1 MSHIAKGANSYV
13 PTVALRV
20 AVRHEPHPAAPQV
33 EAAALLLDADGRAR
47 GGTDVVFQGRPLH
60 PSAAVRHARDAH
72 DACAQWLELDLPHI
86 EPEIERVLVLCST
99 DAGTVGALTQPTVE
113 AFAPNGVSVVRY
125 TVTDATTETAFVF
138 GEFYRRAGGWK
149 FRAVGQGYACG
160 LAGLTSDYGIEV
172 TAAPTPT
179 PAPTPA
185 TPTPVPAT
193 LPPAPAPVSPS
204 PGPVLLAGV
213 SKTSDPPPFP
223 PSPPVSAGGPAPLA
237 PAPLAPAA
245 ALASAFLVPDPP
257 HSAGAW
263 TFGPLFEP
271 YAIEGRGRQV
281 VTADRIP
288 PGPVLVEMSH
298 EGEDYLC
305 VERLNRHNK
314 DDQLVFNSTLKDFR
328 GRAAVEPEGG
338 RPLRLRI
345 QASNRWTLTFR
356 PLADARRLEFGRELT
371 GRGPEALLYTG
382 PVADLKV
389 RLRDESGGSLCCMY
403 GYEVAGHTGIA
414 EAPESLLV
422 NEAGRGARVSTPLPA
437 GPLLLRFIDAEG
449 SWRMKLRTV

>member
-20 AVRHEPHPAAPQV
+20 AVRHEPRPGAPLV
-33 EAAALLLDADGRAR
+33 EAAALLLDANGTAR
-47 GGTDVVFQGRPLH
+47 GDADVVFQGRPAH
-60 PSAAVRHARDAH
+60 PSTAVRHARDPH

-86 EPEIERVLVLCST
+86 EADIERVLVVCST
-99 DAGTVGALTQPTVE
+99 DSGTVGALTRPTVE
-113 AFAPNGVSVVRY
+113 AFAPNGVSVLRY

-160 LAGLTSDYGIEV
+160 LAGLTADYGIKV
-172 TAAPTPT
+172 TTAPPT
-179 PAPTPA
+179 PAP
-185 TPTPVPAT
+185 
-193 LPPAPAPVSPS
+193 APAPVPVPVAVSPS
-204 PGPVLLAGV
+204 PGPVLLTGV
-213 SKTSDPPPFP
+213 SKTSDPPPFL
-223 PSPPVSAGGPAPLA
+223 PSPPGSAGG
-237 PAPLAPAA
+237 
-245 ALASAFLVPDPP
+245 
-257 HSAGAW
+257 W
-263 TFGPLFEP
+263 TFGPVFEP
-271 YAIEGRGRQV
+271 YTIEGKGRQV
-281 VTADRIP
+281 VTADRVP
-288 PGPVLVEMSH
+288 PGCVLVEMTH
-298 EGEDYLC
+298 EGDDYLC

-328 GRAAVEPEGG
+328 GRAAVEPSEG

-345 QASNRWTLTFR
+345 QASHRWTLTFR
-356 PLADARRLEFGRELT
+356 PLADARRLESGRELT

-389 RLRDESGGSLCCMY
+389 RLRDETGGSLCCMY
-403 GYEVAGHTGIA
+403 GYEVAGHTSIA

-422 NEAGRGARVSTPLPA
+422 NEAGRGARVSTPLPQ

-449 SWRMKLRTV
+449 SWRMKLRTL